1 MLFFHVEIFSTLR
14 SISFFCCNLTENCC
28 SIHIAFTEMNVERY
42 NFLKGL
48 HLQLEHLQHHQN
60 HTLFVGTKNHF
71 ELHWYSPQI
80 FNFML
85 CFPNFFWKLKKPSSE
100 QTWFAGT
107 KIVILS
113 CLLQIAKFS
122 ISSCFF
128 TKSFET
134 DEDLTEWGLNVKLKY
149 LQHHQNQTWF
159 ARTKTNNF
167 ELACCSLPEFQFH
180 IIFPYLFAYW
190 KKNLIRTKCDYF

>member
-60 HTLFVGTKNHF
+60 HTLFVGTKIILSCTDTVPKFSISCYVFPISF
-71 ELHWYSPQI
+71 ENW
-80 FNFML
+80 
-85 CFPNFFWKLKKPSSE
+85 KKPSSE

-149 LQHHQNQTWF
+149 LQHHQNWTWF
-159 ARTKTNNF
+159 ATTKTNNF
-167 ELACCSLPEFQFH
+167 EWACCSLP
-180 IIFPYLFAYW
+180 
-190 KKNLIRTKCDYF
+190 